1 MGAFV
6 GVSKLFKNKIVEY
19 AKKAGYSEDNILILS
34 GNETELAQKYPET
47 YQNLLSCRHHADR
60 RSPIDYG
67 KDLVASWLFEDY
79 LFDILKNHSDSFTV
93 SLSGA
98 DKERKILAR
107 ARTSSTSDY
116 EIIYKDGTTRKMEL
130 MNDYSGYWAKN
141 NCLDLR
147 DSKYNKL
154 KNEKALLLAIAVGEQ
169 KFSVID
175 FSHEIDSKF
184 IANHRPYG
192 FKPAYQIP
200 IDSGSMIEL
209 ESEKLINELA
219 KYKE

>member
-6 GVSKLFKNKIVEY
+6 GVSKLFGNKIIEY

-34 GNETELAQKYPET
+34 GDEIELAKKYPET

-60 RSPIDYG
+60 RTAIDYG

-79 LFDILKNHSDSFTV
+79 LFDILKNHSEDFTV

-141 NCLDLR
+141 NRLDLR

-154 KNEKALLLAIAVGEQ
+154 KNESALLLPIAVGEQ
-169 KFSVID
+169 RCSIID
-175 FSHEIDSKF
+175 FSKEIDSTY
-184 IANHRPYG
+184 IANHPPYG

-200 IDSGSMIEL
+200 INSEAMIEL
-209 ESEKLINELA
+209 KSEKLINELS

>member
-6 GVSKLFKNKIVEY
+6 GVSKLFGNKIVEY

-34 GNETELAQKYPET
+34 GKETELAERFPET

-60 RSPIDYG
+60 RLPIDYG

-79 LFDILKNHSDSFTV
+79 LFEILKNHSDNFTV

-141 NCLDLR
+141 NRLDLR

-154 KNEKALLLAIAVGEQ
+154 KNENALLLTIAVGEQ

-175 FSHEIDSKF
+175 FSKEINSIY
-184 IANHRPYG
+184 IANHPPYG

-200 IDSGSMIEL
+200 INSAAMLKL
-209 ESEKLINELA
+209 ESKQLISELS